1 MSRKIG
7 DEQILKNVDD
17 KLSEDFHPSQ
27 HLSCPYRLDRVSDV
41 LIIIYFDGGRLEV
54 GSREWWS
61 PELHIY

>member
-1 MSRKIG
+1 M
-7 DEQILKNVDD
+7 DD